1 MEDRTFPAVLRRFD
15 RHLDVIGRSDA
26 TRRQYRYELLRWWT
40 DHLFAAELEVAD
52 VRPADVE
59 EYLGA
64 LPRHGSKRTDAN
76 RALRAL
82 FSWAHVEGEV
92 DRNPIAHIP
101 IPRPRRGP
109 APDLSDDDLRRLL
122 RAAFRRE
129 PRRGWAILLC
139 YVTGARVGSL
149 VKVRPCD
156 VHLGP
161 DARLDLLEAKG
172 GKPYS
177 VPLERAGVIAAAHL
191 LSRAVSSPGG
201 RASGLDTRSRKSR
214 SDSGPRTP
222 VPRSPPVAPSSGTPP
237 TGPPS
242 GSEDTGTQAS
252 ESAQPH
258 HTLIGVGAERF
269 RQWVHAAEQEAGL
282 GRVWPHLL
290 RHAFLT
296 KVAHTE
302 GVSPEEVR
310 KLANWSDL
318 SQWSRYI
325 AGSDR
330 LARQAVGGL
339 IGGKRTR

>member
-1 MEDRTFPAVLRRFD
+1 MRLVVPAADVPVMADHTFPAVLHRFD

-40 DHLFAAELEVAD
+40 DYLFAAELEVAD
-52 VRPADVE
+52 VRAADVE
-59 EYLGA
+59 EYLGT
-64 LPRHGSKRTDAN
+64 LPRHGSKRTDAI

-82 FSWAHVEGEV
+82 FAWAVVEGEV
-92 DRNPIAHIP
+92 DRNPIIHIP

-109 APDLSDDDLRRLL
+109 APDLSDDELRRLL

-129 PRRGWAILLC
+129 RRRGWAILLC

-177 VPLERAGVIAAAHL
+177 VPLERAGVIAAGHL
-191 LSRAVSSPGG
+191 
-201 RASGLDTRSRKSR
+201 TRTTNPCNR
-214 SDSGPRTP
+214 
-222 VPRSPPVAPSSGTPP
+222 
-237 TGPPS
+237 
-242 GSEDTGTQAS
+242 
-252 ESAQPH
+252 
-258 HTLIGVGAERF
+258 LIGVGAERF

-290 RHAFLT
+290 RHAAST
-296 KVAHTE
+296 RVARKAD
-302 GVSPEEVR
+302 PETWR
-310 KLANWSDL
+310 RFMNHADL
-318 SQWSRYI
+318 SQWSRYV
-325 AGSDR
+325 AGSDER
-330 LARQAVGGL
+330 VRAALP
-339 IGGKRTR
+339 TT